1 MLQVP
6 ILAGK
11 EKKKVPRVFDH
22 YFFRTVG
29 GRGGREA

>member
-6 ILAGK
+6 ILAGT

-22 YFFRTVG
+22 YFYRTVRVG
-29 GRGGREA
+29 GVCEA